1 MALSL
6 TLFFIIIFF
15 AFCLVCKF
23 SCENGLVFLWGA
35 IFVIPSLILSIGII
49 SFFNVYTLLIVTFS
63 FFFFN
68 NTLYRKAFISFC
80 RKYIKQI
87 FFLIIAY
94 LFLIIFSE
102 TVPLKDQLY
111 DCIRELLQ
119 ILIIIETFII
129 ANNKNFFTI
138 HLCKTL
144 FILILCNIVYS
155 CVFEIVFRM
164 NYAGVPLY
172 VLLGMDNSDYVVD
185 MINVQRGIIDFRLQS
200 IFGHPISLGQ
210 YYLLI
215 VPIFLRKHIQLSKN
229 MRLFTVF
236 VLSLCIVLSGTRG
249 AIFPLFLIL
258 GLYAIKN
265 QKNQGPR
272 IYIFIPLLIL
282 LYVFIPLQ
290 SQRIIDKYFDSLITY
305 VQFWDD
311 DKQAKSEITGS
322 SLSMR
327 LDQISAAQHEIKDNK
342 LCGRGRTYR
351 EYYQN
356 KNGQLH
362 PELLGYESFILLKLV
377 EQGWIGLFLFVFLI
391 IYMYKILRRE
401 RCNAYILAL
410 LFIAYFSSILMT
422 GIRPFSF
429 LILGMSGIVIA
440 TSNKSKNILL
450 S

>member
-1 MALSL
+1 MCVYFLSL
-6 TLFFIIIFF
+6 LIISFF
-15 AFCLVCKF
+15 LVNKS
-23 SCENGLVFLWGA
+23 SCENGLIFLWGA
-35 IFVIPSLILSIGII
+35 IFVIPSLILSIGVI
-49 SFFNVYTLLIVTFS
+49 SFLNVYTLLIIIFS
-63 FFFFN
+63 FFFFY
-68 NTLYRKAFISFC
+68 NTVYRKAFVSFYK
-80 RKYIKQI
+80 KYAKQLI
-87 FFLIIAY
+87 FLIIAY

-102 TVPLKDQLY
+102 TVPFKEQLY

-129 ANNKNFFTI
+129 AKSNDSFTI
-138 HLCKTL
+138 HLCKIL

-164 NYAGVPLY
+164 NYAGAPLY
-172 VLLGMDNSDYVVD
+172 VLLGMNYNEYVVD
-185 MINVQRGIIDFRLQS
+185 MINVQRGIFDFRLQS
-200 IFGHPISLGQ
+200 IYGHPISLGQ

-215 VPIFLRKHIQLSKN
+215 VPIFLCKYIQLSKN
-229 MRLFTVF
+229 MKLFTVF
-236 VLSLCIVLSGTRG
+236 ALSLCIVLSGTRG

-258 GLYAIKN
+258 GLYAIN
-265 QKNQGPR
+265 NQGSR
-272 IYIFIPLLIL
+272 IYNKLLFIPLLIL

-290 SQRIIDKYFDSLITY
+290 SQRNIDKYCDSLITY
-305 VQFWDD
+305 IQFWDD
-311 DKQAKSEITGS
+311 DKQARSEITGS

-327 LDQISAAQHEIKDNK
+327 LDQMSAAQREIKDNK
-342 LCGRGRTYR
+342 LCGKGRTYR

-391 IYMYKILRRE
+391 IYIYIILRRE
-401 RCNAYILAL
+401 RCNAYILTL
-410 LFIAYFSSILMT
+410 LFIAYFSSTLMT

-429 LILGMSGIVIA
+429 LILGMSGIIIA
-440 TSNKSKNILL
+440 TSNKSRNIIL